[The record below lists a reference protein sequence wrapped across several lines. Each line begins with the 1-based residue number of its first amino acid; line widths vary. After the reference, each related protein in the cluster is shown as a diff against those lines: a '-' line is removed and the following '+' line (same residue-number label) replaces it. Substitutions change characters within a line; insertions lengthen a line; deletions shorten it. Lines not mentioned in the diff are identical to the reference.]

1 MNPFDNLDPFTE
13 INKNDRY
20 SIIMTKFTKLIHN
33 KDKKFL
39 IYVGELLNQRI
50 QELNKIYNIING

>member
-1 MNPFDNLDPFTE
+1 MNPFDNLDPFIK

-20 SIIMTKFTKLIHN
+20 FMIMTKFISIIQN

-39 IYVGELLNQRI
+39 LYVGELLNQRL
-50 QELNKIYNIING
+50 QELK